1 MTSHRPNKDDLDYRR
16 TPALTLQC
24 CAEHWEVVLHNSM
37 RISVV
42 IPAFNEELVIADI
55 LRRVI
60 QLHVADEILVV
71 DDGSSDRTAD
81 VAAAIEGV
89 EVIRHPYNIGN
100 GAAVKSGI
108 RAANGDVIVLMDAD
122 GQHPPEE
129 LPNLLQHM
137 GPYDMVVGAR
147 STGSEAAMSRSIA
160 NRVFNFYSSYIVGY
174 RVPDLTSGF
183 RVLRAKIAKNF
194 VYLLP
199 NQFSYPTTL
208 TIAFFRAGYAV
219 KYQPFVSPARIGQ
232 SKIRPLRDG
241 FRFLLTIT
249 RLGVLFVPLK
259 IFLPI
264 SLFLMTTGM
273 GYVLLELAN
282 SRRFS
287 GFGGLIATI
296 GVFAF
301 LLGLLSEQIALLRLV
316 NSER

>member
-1 MTSHRPNKDDLDYRR
+1 M
-16 TPALTLQC
+16 
-24 CAEHWEVVLHNSM
+24 
-37 RISVV
+37 
-42 IPAFNEELVIADI
+42 PAFNEDTVIQDI

-60 QLHVADEILVV
+60 QLQIADEILVI
-71 DDGSSDRTAD
+71 DDGSSDRTAEA
-81 VAAAIEGV
+81 AAAIAGV
-89 EVIRHPYNIGN
+89 TVIRHPYNIGN

-108 RAANGDVIVLMDAD
+108 RVATGDIVVLMDAD

-129 LPNLLQHM
+129 VPNLLQYLD
-137 GPYDMVVGAR
+137 PYDMVVGAR
-147 STGSEAAMSRSIA
+147 SVGSESAISRSIA

-174 RVPDLTSGF
+174 DVPDLTSGF
-183 RVLRAKIAKNF
+183 RALRASVAKNF

-219 KYQPFVSPARIGQ
+219 KYQPFASPARVGR

-259 IFLPI
+259 VFLPI

-301 LLGLLSEQIALLRLV
+301 LLGLVAEQIALLRLV